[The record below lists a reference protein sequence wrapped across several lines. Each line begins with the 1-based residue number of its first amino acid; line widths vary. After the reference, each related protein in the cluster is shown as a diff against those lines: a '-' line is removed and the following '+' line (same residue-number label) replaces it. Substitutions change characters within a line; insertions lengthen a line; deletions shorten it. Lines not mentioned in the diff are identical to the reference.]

1 MRSNVKGQLIMPGQ
15 RLFLP
20 KLLASL
26 LLLLFLFVSGN
37 LLAIEAAT
45 APQDN
50 TDSSSSVH
58 ATLSAMSDEQVR
70 QLLIDELQK
79 DAAAEDLSLSMELDQ
94 GTGAPLVWMLDTL
107 NSEAGQSEN
116 QIRKLWTGIPNLLP
130 DLYKVFISL

>member
-1 MRSNVKGQLIMPGQ
+1 MPGQ

-20 KLLASL
+20 KLVTFL

-37 LLAIEAAT
+37 LLAKEAA
-45 APQDN
+45 AEPQDN
-50 TDSSSSVH
+50 ADSSSSVH

-70 QLLIDELQK
+70 QLLIEELQE
-79 DAAAEDLSLSMELDQ
+79 DAAAQDQSFSMELNQ

-130 DLYKVFISL
+130 DLYKVFVSL